1 VASIVWKI
9 VGGLGRSGE
18 PTGRVAH
25 VLSIAVAQAGQY
37 LRHHRR
43 NSERFCVAL
52 AAEKEGA
59 EHVGEIVSYLVI
71 YHELLGAFLGVKA

>member
-1 VASIVWKI
+1 MASIVWKI